1 MLFRHVPD
9 PPGELTRRV
18 GLAALEA
25 CRRTAGVRAG
35 LKWPNDLVADGA
47 KLAGILAERV
57 PSGPVVVGLGL
68 NVGWAP
74 PGAARLGDGIEP
86 LDVLAVMLAAYD
98 ELPGD
103 VFERYRSRL
112 VTLGQDVRVEL
123 PAGHIEGRAVDVER
137 DGRLVVLD
145 RAGARHSPGHRR
157 RGSSPPGGM
166 TRSARDPQLAWPPVS
181 RSRLR
186 RPPGAI
192 ALGLAVLV
200 GVVGSAG
207 VLVAARDRSDD
218 VERVPNVAEVLEE
231 PSNDAPA
238 ENFLLVG
245 SDTREN
251 IDPND
256 PNAAVY
262 GDSGEVVGRRS
273 DTIMVLRRERNGG
286 ALLLSLPRDLYLP
299 IAGRGGEMDRINSAY
314 NDGAEVLAQTIT
326 EGLGIPINHY
336 VEVDFVGFQRLVDAI
351 GGVEVCV
358 DYATQDLNSG
368 LHLNPGCQTL
378 DGAQG
383 LAYARSR
390 HYEEFRDGD
399 WQEDPRADL
408 GRIERQQNF
417 IRLAVAK
424 LLQQVQAD
432 PFSLNALLEAATEAV
447 LIDESTDPLQA
458 AGALKAAAEEGGLQ
472 TYVLPV
478 EGVEIDDK
486 SVVELADGAE
496 AILDIFRGVAP
507 PPAATTATTVP
518 G

>member
-1 MLFRHVPD
+1 
-9 PPGELTRRV
+9 
-18 GLAALEA
+18 
-25 CRRTAGVRAG
+25 
-35 LKWPNDLVADGA
+35 
-47 KLAGILAERV
+47 
-57 PSGPVVVGLGL
+57 
-68 NVGWAP
+68 
-74 PGAARLGDGIEP
+74 
-86 LDVLAVMLAAYD
+86 
-98 ELPGD
+98 
-103 VFERYRSRL
+103 
-112 VTLGQDVRVEL
+112 
-123 PAGHIEGRAVDVER
+123 
-137 DGRLVVLD
+137 
-145 RAGARHSPGHRR
+145 
-157 RGSSPPGGM
+157 M

-326 EGLGIPINHY
+326 DGLGIPINHY

-408 GRIERQQNF
+408 GRIERQQHF